1 MAKIYFTKKG
11 MDKFISKIQQEEKRL
26 KDMYGRLAELAE
38 VGGDQYHDNF
48 SYEQQMMDIRMLDR
62 QFAAWKSLLSQASV
76 VEPVKNPTTVCI
88 GAKIIITRNGRE
100 ESWEIVGYD
109 ESDPDHG
116 KLAYNTPLAQ
126 SIIGKKVGEISKLD
140 KFVIVIKSIR

>member
-1 MAKIYFTKKG
+1 MARIYFTQKG
-11 MDKFISKIQQEEKRL
+11 MDKFMFKIQREEKKL

-62 QFAAWKSLLSQASV
+62 QLAAWKSLLPQASV
-76 VEPVKNPTTVCI
+76 VEPAKNPTTVCI
-88 GAKIIITRNGRE
+88 GAKIIITRNGME

-126 SIIGKKVGEISKLD
+126 PIIGKKVGEGARLES
-140 KFVIVIKSIR
+140 FEIVIKSIR